1 MIQAILR
8 SWFLIAHTAGV
19 LAAGIAA
26 AFEIRSILY
35 SGPILTLTG
44 LLIAV
49 ASYRA
54 HRRFGLVLGLA
65 APTATI
71 AWFLIIVGLSWNP
84 DKAHLP
90 VSLSL
95 VIFALA
101 HLPLGIFSIEEMCN
115 STRRVSTR
123 FQFGISTLFS
133 ITLVLALYLGILR
146 AFDPIFRMTGL

>member
-54 HRRFGLVLGLA
+54 HRRFGLVLGFIQPL
-65 APTATI
+65 PMATI

-95 VIFALA
+95 VIFACYFCPLA
-101 HLPLGIFSIEEMCN
+101 S
-115 STRRVSTR
+115 S
-123 FQFGISTLFS
+123 
-133 ITLVLALYLGILR
+133 A
-146 AFDPIFRMTGL
+146 